1 MSSGGGYPTRDLTAY
16 QDYPTRDLSAYQG
29 RYFTGGSVFP
39 DTVRKILPLLNAKLT
54 KYSRKRA
61 REFAGTFTEEM
72 DKGSGIRSSLKKA
85 TKRTVKKIL
94 TGKKRLK
101 AKAKPKK
108 IRKRKSVKRQRT
120 RDFLS

>member
-1 MSSGGGYPTRDLTAY
+1 MSRAISAYPSRDLA
-16 QDYPTRDLSAYQG
+16 AYQG

-39 DTVRKILPLLNAKLT
+39 DTVRKLLPLLNAKLK
-54 KYSRKRA
+54 KYSRKRV
-61 REFAGTFTEEM
+61 REFAGNFTDEM
-72 DKGSGIRSSLKKA
+72 DKGAGVRMALKKA
-85 TKRTVKKIL
+85 AKRSVKKIL

-108 IRKRKSVKRQRT
+108 VRQRKTVKRQRT